1 MRIAPLRL
9 LVAALGTVVTV
20 GTFAQPQSERVPAFL
35 ISIPQNVNPAL
46 TQIHYFL
53 TGPFGGYGG
62 FVRTEADRFHYPI
75 PTVQDGAPA
84 TVLKLIAYMPGCQ
97 ITTMTDVL
105 TASSRS
111 RDIEC
116 APLATVRLACRIEGN
131 VAFTTKPYD
140 VQVDLLAVWS
150 HTFFGI
156 ADGLIDS
163 IRIARITPDQY
174 GGFSVEL
181 PDLTR
186 DPVSQS
192 YGLHVSAFTFRA
204 REQGTLNNVGRLEP
218 INIIGS
224 GTGGPLRPND
234 WLRPESTYP
243 DEVVFRAIPP
253 P

>member
-1 MRIAPLRL
+1 MYHAAIRGGGVRFRSPRRPTLSFCSARRRACAGLLRCSARTWSDHYNGSDMRIAPLRL

-20 GTFAQPQSERVPAFL
+20 GTFAPPQSERVPAFL

-131 VAFTTKPYD
+131 VAF
-140 VQVDLLAVWS
+140 
-150 HTFFGI
+150 
-156 ADGLIDS
+156 
-163 IRIARITPDQY
+163 
-174 GGFSVEL
+174 
-181 PDLTR
+181 
-186 DPVSQS
+186 
-192 YGLHVSAFTFRA
+192 
-204 REQGTLNNVGRLEP
+204 
-218 INIIGS
+218 
-224 GTGGPLRPND
+224 
-234 WLRPESTYP
+234 
-243 DEVVFRAIPP
+243 
-253 P
+253 